1 MEKKKYTS
9 QRKKKK
15 KRKNNSQ
22 LHMEKQK
29 LRIAKTILHN
39 KRTSGSIPIL
49 DFKLYYEA
57 IGIFFYKKNCM
68 VFVQK

>member
-1 MEKKKYTS
+1 
-9 QRKKKK
+9 
-15 KRKNNSQ
+15 
-22 LHMEKQK
+22 MEKQK